1 MHFSCDPSR
10 RLGIALARLILFPFS
25 TSFPLFFLAFFYLLV
40 RFPLI
45 YLTRAHSLSLTRSL
59 RESEGAATVGWPLGP
74 ACLTHCLLRLS
85 RARRGASAGGRTAG
99 ARLGSGRRSPLSA
112 TVSCDHCRRQD
123 RRAGD
128 EITRHRRR
136 CHDAATGGNTDLC
149 SKNPSLTAGAARPD
163 LPPARIRTICR
174 PPGSGRPPGLR

>member
-1 MHFSCDPSR
+1 MAAGASLPDPLLAAAFSRPPR
-10 RLGIALARLILFPFS
+10 RLGGRPN
-25 TSFPLFFLAFFYLLV
+25 
-40 RFPLI
+40 RG
-45 YLTRAHSLSLTRSL
+45 
-59 RESEGAATVGWPLGP
+59 GAARQWSQITVICDGE
-74 ACLTHCLLRLS
+74 
-85 RARRGASAGGRTAG
+85 
-99 ARLGSGRRSPLSA
+99 
-112 TVSCDHCRRQD
+112 SCDHCRRQD